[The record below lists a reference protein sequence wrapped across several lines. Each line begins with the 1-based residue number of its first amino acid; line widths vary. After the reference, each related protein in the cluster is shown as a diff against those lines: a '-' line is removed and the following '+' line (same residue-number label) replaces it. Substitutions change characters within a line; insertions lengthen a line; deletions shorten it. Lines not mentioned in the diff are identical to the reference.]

1 MTVAEAR
8 RREDELE
15 LEELVM
21 FLSAPE
27 RSDVTAITDP
37 IATYGT
43 QPVDADPTGWAR
55 V

>member
-27 RSDVTAITDP
+27 PRDSAAITDP
-37 IATYGT
+37 VAVYGT
-43 QPVDADPTGWAR
+43 RPLEVGGNPR
-55 V
+55 